1 MATIGS
7 DLSVH
12 IALKIIVGL
21 QGHLILA
28 VNVLMPLF
36 LVPNWP
42 AYRKKIIS
50 SRVGEKSG
58 QLAYFPNLR

>member
-7 DLSVH
+7 DLSVY
-12 IALKIIVGL
+12 IAIKRIAGL

-28 VNVLMPLF
+28 VNVLMPLS

-50 SRVGEKSG
+50 SSVGEKSG
-58 QLAYFPNLR
+58 QLAYFPNLK